1 MTSHLLIRLLVSH
14 TYSRYVS
21 LQPGVL
27 DDFCSQGLNAAL
39 FYENKDPR
47 TFVSL
52 VPTSAHTGDGM
63 GSLIYLLVEL
73 TQTMLSKRLAHCEEL
88 RAQVMEVMINFSVYC
103 FLFFFFLNGKFLEW
117 RILTTFRFNEHGALY
132 VRLSLCNNVLQV
144 KALPG
149 MGTTIDVILIN
160 GRLKEGDTIIVP
172 GVEGPIV
179 TQIRGLLLPPP
190 MKELR
195 VKVC

>member
-88 RAQVMEVMINFSVYC
+88 RAQVMEVMINFSVYW
-103 FLFFFFLNGKFLEW
+103 FFFFFKW
-117 RILTTFRFNEHGALY
+117 
-132 VRLSLCNNVLQV
+132 QV
-144 KALPG
+144 P
-149 MGTTIDVILIN
+149 
-160 GRLKEGDTIIVP
+160 
-172 GVEGPIV
+172 
-179 TQIRGLLLPPP
+179 
-190 MKELR
+190 
-195 VKVC
+195 

>member
-21 LQPGVL
+21 LQPGIL

-103 FLFFFFLNGKFLEW
+103 FFFFLNGKFLEW

>member
-1 MTSHLLIRLLVSH
+1 M
-14 TYSRYVS
+14 
-21 LQPGVL
+21 
-27 DDFCSQGLNAAL
+27 
-39 FYENKDPR
+39 
-47 TFVSL
+47 SL

-88 RAQVMEVMINFSVYC
+88 RAQVME
-103 FLFFFFLNGKFLEW
+103 
-117 RILTTFRFNEHGALY
+117 
-132 VRLSLCNNVLQV
+132 V

-195 VKVC
+195 VKVSQGGKCWHVGTCTVFKNSTEVDLLGL